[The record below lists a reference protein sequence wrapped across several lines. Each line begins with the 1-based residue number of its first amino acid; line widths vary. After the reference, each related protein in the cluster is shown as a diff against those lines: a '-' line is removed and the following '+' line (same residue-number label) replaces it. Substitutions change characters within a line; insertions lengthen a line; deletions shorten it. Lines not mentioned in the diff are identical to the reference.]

1 MALDYGHQKADDD
14 LKALEKKII
23 AGYTPVKQEI
33 TDKITKYLESFKKQD
48 DEKIRQLKNN
58 EITEKEYLD
67 WRAKE
72 VMGTSRWEQLDKVL
86 AKDISN
92 ANQIATKM
100 TSGTVA
106 DVYALNA
113 NFGIYEIEKDTGAN
127 ISFTLYDKKTVE
139 RMIKDD
145 EFPIV
150 PRMDIPKDQR
160 WNAQKINSA
169 MLQGILSGDSIPDI
183 AKRLRGV
190 TDMNISAS
198 IRNARTYVTGAE
210 NRGRIDSYKYAESL
224 GIQRDQ
230 IWLATIDDRTRAS
243 HIALDKERVDIGEKF
258 SNGCEYPGDPNGA
271 PEEIYNCRCTL
282 VSCKKGKPF
291 NDVRN
296 VSEED
301 YEKWKHS
308 KEQKEISHDVEITD
322 NIKDYNLPKEVKDK
336 LPEIMNLKTYN
347 DFDNYFSSYGIKLD
361 TDIASLKAENGDKEI
376 DTVRDFCQKI
386 AVANET
392 YRSEFGDDALSSLK
406 KIVLY
411 DDEETSKGAYYF
423 NIVGENDADA
433 GTIKFRDWNADGRDI
448 LHEFAH
454 AMQDSLKDEDSDACL
469 FAKEIAEHVSMDD
482 VVNPKTKWDE
492 YSYEAEK
499 MADAIARAY
508 WSGKDTDVEFVEN
521 LKEYLS
527 EREELKSRPEI
538 VLEKFKAVFSDE
550 EMQRFKTL
558 LDDAPNRKLYEM
570 YANEYDVKKGSGEC
584 NWRTNT
590 VTVQIEKERV
600 DKGIP
605 EFNTTAHELGHEF
618 DKLLYK
624 NEDIQNNF
632 HFSEIETIK
641 DGCKFSAGYSMNE
654 FNTEMQTLSKSDEFM
669 DALRKDKEALKP
681 LLQPHEFETPE
692 ETETFERLMRWYRL
706 SNTQIGYE
714 IFYNELEQKVNTAN
728 AIGFQDSI
736 DGMFR
741 GSRGSR
747 GSVLQTIRW
756 GHGDAYYNDNYNNLF
771 YGKEK
776 DLKQT
781 YKDLGFDAS
790 NQSKVKDLTRLY
802 GATNEIFANV
812 NSAVTNKGSDLEF
825 FELYMPNYVS
835 EYRRMMEVLNEKK

>member
-33 TDKITKYLESFKKQD
+33 SDKITKYLESFKKQD

-67 WRAKE
+67 WRKNT

-224 GIQRDQ
+224 GLQRDQ

-308 KEQKEISHDVEITD
+308 KE
-322 NIKDYNLPKEVKDK
+322 KEVEQPK
-336 LPEIMNLKTYN
+336 PEINL
-347 DFDNYFSSYGIKLD
+347 D
-361 TDIASLKAENGDKEI
+361 
-376 DTVRDFCQKI
+376 
-386 AVANET
+386 
-392 YRSEFGDDALSSLK
+392 
-406 KIVLY
+406 
-411 DDEETSKGAYYF
+411 
-423 NIVGENDADA
+423 
-433 GTIKFRDWNADGRDI
+433 
-448 LHEFAH
+448 
-454 AMQDSLKDEDSDACL
+454 
-469 FAKEIAEHVSMDD
+469 
-482 VVNPKTKWDE
+482 
-492 YSYEAEK
+492 
-499 MADAIARAY
+499 
-508 WSGKDTDVEFVEN
+508 
-521 LKEYLS
+521 
-527 EREELKSRPEI
+527 
-538 VLEKFKAVFSDE
+538 KFKKVFSEE
-550 EMQRFKTL
+550 EMQRFTAL

-570 YANEYDVKKGSGEC
+570 YADVYDVKKGSGEC

-618 DKLLYK
+618 DKLLFK

-641 DGCKFSAGYSMNE
+641 DGCKFSAGYSMNK
-654 FNTEMQTLSKSDEFM
+654 FNTEMQTISKSDEFM
-669 DALRKDKEALKP
+669 DALRKDRENLKP
-681 LLQPHEFETPE
+681 LLQPYECKTPE
-692 ETETFERLMRWYRL
+692 ETETFERLMRWYNI
-706 SNTQIGYE
+706 SNTQIGHE

-728 AIGFQDSI
+728 AIGFQDTI
-736 DGMFR
+736 DGMFHGSRSTR
-741 GSRGSR
+741 GSMTST
-747 GSVLQTIRW
+747 VRW

-825 FELYMPNYVS
+825 FELYMPNYMN
-835 EYRRMMEVLNEKK
+835 EYKKMMEVVNGKK